1 MMVGCNT
8 VMVNSEYLRKF
19 MPGYTCASCSYA
31 SQSLALFTLNPDAA
45 DHDWVQIAS
54 EAVVP

>member
-8 VMVNSEYLRKF
+8 VMVEYLSKLCLA
-19 MPGYTCASCSYA
+19 TCASCGYA
-31 SQSLALFTLNPDAA
+31 SQSLALFTLNPDPA
-45 DHDWVQIAS
+45 DWLQIAS